1 MQEMEEKQKR
11 MDGYTSR
18 EWSAQ
23 LRDDGEGEIMEMEKW
38 SAYQLRDDGEGEMEL
53 EEIMVKW
60 SWKKLWRNRVGRE
73 KWSTVEERNG
83 DGVLKEAF

>member
-23 LRDDGEGEIMEMEKW
+23 LRDDGEGENMEMEKW
-38 SAYQLRDDGEGEMEL
+38 SAYQLRDDGEGEMEM
-53 EEIMVKW
+53 EKW
-60 SWKKLWRNRVGRE
+60 RRRNGVGRNNGE
-73 KWSTVEERNG
+73 MELEEERNG
-83 DGVLKEAF
+83 VLCFEEIEME